1 MRGKRIFLFLTPG
14 DKFLIILIFLLGSL
28 NMVILP
34 RIISPGSY
42 LLVEAPGK
50 VSRFSLHD
58 SRMVS
63 VAGKLGNLELEIASG
78 KVRVRRANCPNQ
90 ICVRSGWI
98 SRTGQTII
106 CAPNQ
111 VILRIEGEKLSPVD
125 TVGY

>member
-1 MRGKRIFLFLTPG
+1 MRWKQVFLFLTPG

-42 LLVEAPGK
+42 LLIEASGK
-50 VSRFSLHD
+50 TTRFSLND
-58 SRMVS
+58 SRIVFIS
-63 VAGKLGNLELEIASG
+63 GRKGNLELEIASG
-78 KVRVRRANCPNQ
+78 KVRVRQANCPNQ

-106 CAPNQ
+106 CVPNQ
-111 VILRIEGEKLSPVD
+111 VILRIEGEALSPVD
-125 TVGY
+125 AVGY